1 MDRRK
6 LERKYLT
13 FFTRVI
19 NRRNGQL
26 IGYMADLTTGG
37 AMLISEKPLST
48 GDLISISMDLPDG
61 FPQEVLELEV
71 RVVWTQPDIDPE
83 LHRNGLQ
90 LIGATTEE
98 ISLLSRLVSDYGFRG

>member
-1 MDRRK
+1 MERRK

-26 IGYMADLTTGG
+26 IGYLADLTTGG
-37 AMLISEKPLST
+37 ALLISDKPLSP
-48 GDLISISMDLPDG
+48 GEVLHISMDLPDDY
-61 FPQEVLELEV
+61 PREVLELNA
-71 RVVWTQPDIDPE
+71 RVVWTQPDVDPE

-90 LIGATTEE
+90 LIEASSEE
-98 ISLLSRLVSDYGFRG
+98 ISLLSRLVSEFGFHG